1 MRELAPEPSWAT
13 WCGFVLMCVGMF
25 MAILDIQVVATS
37 LPAIQDALAISR
49 DAMSWIQTAYLI
61 AEIIAIPLTGWL
73 TRVLT
78 LRWLFV
84 IAISLFTLAS
94 IGCAFSGNFPTLVS
108 FRVLQGFAGGA
119 LIPAVFSA
127 VFLLFPVRLHPIAT
141 TMAGIMAVL
150 APTVGPVVGGWITE
164 TWSWHWLFLINVA
177 PGVIAAT
184 ATPFLLPDERPRFAD
199 LATLDGYSLAL
210 LAVSLAS
217 LEIGLKEA
225 PHAGWLSPL
234 CSLLFLSSAA
244 AATAF
249 AFRTRKAR
257 HPVVELSTLKNRSFA
272 IGCALSFCLG
282 VGLFGSVYLMP
293 VFLAYVR
300 GHDAFEIGTIML
312 VTGVA
317 QLVTAPIAGTMES
330 RFDPRLLSAAG
341 FGLFALGLGCSAFQ
355 SRVADFDE
363 MLWPQVLRGV
373 AIMFCLLPPTRLA
386 LGALTEAEVPDASGL
401 FNLMRNLG
409 GAIGIALIDTILYGR
424 TGGHAE
430 ALRDRL
436 IAGDI
441 TAAQAIGLDLNLFTH
456 RPAGVSDATVEAY
469 LRPMVEKAAFALS
482 TNEAWALLACAALL
496 GLLLVPFA
504 GRPPRSANETAAQ
517 PANRLR
523 YSDGDTPR
531 WRIKARRIRSS
542 SPNPARFATST
553 TPPISRLSSNSRA
566 VSTRNAS
573 TPLAGVIPVRL
584 A

>member
-1 MRELAPEPSWAT
+1 MSEAITAPEEATAAT
-13 WCGFVLMCVGMF
+13 WLGFILMCLGMF

-37 LPAIQDALAISR
+37 LPAIQQALEISR

-84 IAISLFTLAS
+84 HAIGLFTLAS
-94 IGCAFSGNFPTLVS
+94 IGCAFSDDFSTLVS
-108 FRVLQGFAGGA
+108 FRVLQGFAGGT

-127 VFLLFPVRLHPIAT
+127 VFLLFPIRLHPIAT

-177 PGVIAAT
+177 PGLIAAA
-184 ATPFLLPDERPRFAD
+184 ATPFLLPEEKPNFAD
-199 LATLDGYSLAL
+199 LASLDRASLVLMAM
-210 LAVSLAS
+210 ALAS
-217 LEIGLKEA
+217 LEIGLKQA
-225 PHAGWLSPL
+225 PQDGWLSPRCL
-234 CSLLFLSSAA
+234 MLFLLSIVT
-244 AATAF
+244 ATVF
-249 AFRTRKAR
+249 ALRTLKAS
-257 HPVVELSTLKNRSFA
+257 HAVVELKTLRAPSFA
-272 IGCALSFCLG
+272 VGCALSFCLG

-300 GHDAFEIGTIML
+300 RHDAFEIGTIML

-317 QLVTAPIAGTMES
+317 QLVSAPLAGALES
-330 RFDPRLLSAAG
+330 RLDPRKLSAFG
-341 FGLFALGLGCSAFQ
+341 FGLFALGLALSAFQ

-363 MLWPQVLRGV
+363 MFWPQVLRGV

-386 LGALTEAEVPDASGL
+386 LGTLTAPDIPDASGL

-424 TGGHAE
+424 TVGHGE

-441 TAAQAIGLDLNLFTH
+441 TAAQAIGLDVKLFLH
-456 RPAGVSDATVEAY
+456 RPPDVSDAAVEAY
-469 LRPMVEKAAFALS
+469 VRPMVEKAAFAMS
-482 TNEAWALLACAALL
+482 TNEAWALLAVVALI
-496 GLLLVPFA
+496 GLLLVP
-504 GRPPRSANETAAQ
+504 
-517 PANRLR
+517 
-523 YSDGDTPR
+523 
-531 WRIKARRIRSS
+531 
-542 SPNPARFATST
+542 
-553 TPPISRLSSNSRA
+553 
-566 VSTRNAS
+566 
-573 TPLAGVIPVRL
+573 LAGKTPQAQGASER
-584 A
+584 

>member
-1 MRELAPEPSWAT
+1 MTERVAEPGAAT
-13 WCGFVLMCVGMF
+13 WVGFVLMCVGMF

-94 IGCAFSGNFPTLVS
+94 IGCAFSGSFPTLVS

-127 VFLLFPVRLHPIAT
+127 VFLLFPIRLHPIAT

-164 TWSWHWLFLINVA
+164 TYSWHWLFLINVA
-177 PGVIAAT
+177 PGVIAAV
-184 ATPFLLPDERPRFAD
+184 ATPFLLPNDRPRFAD

-210 LAVSLAS
+210 MAISLAS
-217 LEIGLKEA
+217 LEIGLKQA
-225 PHAGWLSPL
+225 PRDGWLSPL
-234 CSLLFLSSAA
+234 CALLFALSAA

-249 AFRTRKAR
+249 VARTLWAKY
-257 HPVVELSTLKNRSFA
+257 PVVELSTLKNRSFA

-300 GHDAFEIGTIML
+300 RHDAFEIGTIML

-317 QLVTAPIAGTMES
+317 QLVTAPIAGSLES
-330 RFDPRLLSAAG
+330 RLDPRWLSAAG
-341 FGLFALGLGCSAFQ
+341 FGLFTLGLGCSAFQ

-363 MLWPQVLRGV
+363 MFWPQVLRGV

-386 LGALTEAEVPDASGL
+386 LGALTEAQVPDASGL

-436 IAGDI
+436 AAGDI
-441 TAAQAIGLDLNLFTH
+441 TAARAIGLDVGLFTH
-456 RPAGVSDATVEAY
+456 RPPDVSDATVEAY

-482 TNEAWALLACAALL
+482 TNEAWTLLACAALL

-504 GRPPRSANETAAQ
+504 GPPPQRT
-517 PANRLR
+517 
-523 YSDGDTPR
+523 DVDTR
-531 WRIKARRIRSS
+531 EY
-542 SPNPARFATST
+542 
-553 TPPISRLSSNSRA
+553 
-566 VSTRNAS
+566 
-573 TPLAGVIPVRL
+573 
-584 A
+584 